1 MVIADNARC
10 ESYGK
15 SNQRMNR
22 RVTRH
27 VIVPV
32 IVAFVQQGRCMR
44 RFINS
49 YYIYLHLSEILL
61 RNDWVIR
68 AEIMKFAEPEQPW
81 LRLLPSYVRF
91 QFWRQVAAELGV
103 IWTYFVR
110 VGNL

>member
-1 MVIADNARC
+1 MIADNARC

-27 VIVPV
+27 VIVPA